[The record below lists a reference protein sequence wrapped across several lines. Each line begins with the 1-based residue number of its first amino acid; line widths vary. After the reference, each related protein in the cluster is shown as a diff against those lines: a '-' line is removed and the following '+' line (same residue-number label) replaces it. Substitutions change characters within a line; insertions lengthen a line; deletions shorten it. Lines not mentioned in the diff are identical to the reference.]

1 MHISEIKAMWW
12 DLDDEAYRVMN
23 GALWEYA
30 TEEDP
35 LDNFKTI
42 ARLLGVTPRQVLLV
56 YFLKHVLSFVRG
68 GTIREPMRGRRIDMM
83 NYIRLD
89 ELMEQEESK

>member
-1 MHISEIKAMWW
+1 MSHMELWRAM
-12 DLDDEAYRVMN
+12 DEEAY
-23 GALWEYA
+23 ALYDKAHQEYA
-30 TEEDP
+30 TDADR

-42 ARLLGVTPRQVLLV
+42 ARLLGLTPRQVLLT
-56 YFLKHVLSFVRG
+56 YFLKHVLSFARG

-89 ELMEQEESK
+89 ELMEQEDGTV